1 MPKRDG
7 NNPKRRIEPV
17 QRVDWDHMA
26 WLKQNAR
33 YAGSA
38 HHKGT
43 PADYRFNPPT
53 SPRPSKSLCEA
64 ASSVLL
70 AEAQELFLKGIDLG
84 MVSTYRE
91 GDYPK
96 YIWAVDED
104 EDTTVYE
111 AVISKGSNTY
121 HGYALGADNRFIRI
135 RVINEWNSRCQT
147 S

>member
-1 MPKRDG
+1 
-7 NNPKRRIEPV
+7 
-17 QRVDWDHMA
+17 MA

-33 YAGSA
+33 YTGSA
-38 HHKGT
+38 HHKRT

-70 AEAQELFLKGIDLG
+70 AAAQELFLRGIDLG

-96 YIWAVDED
+96 YVWAVDEN
-104 EDTTVYE
+104 TTAYE
-111 AVISKGSNTY
+111 AVISKGSNKY
-121 HGYALGADNRFIRI
+121 HGYALGSDDRFIRI
-135 RVINEWNSRCQT
+135 RVINEWNFRCQT